1 MWSGRQTLASID
13 SAIAR
18 LHGEESGLDRAVQQ
32 AMAELERLRQERGK
46 ALRELARLKLDELAA
61 GRLATN
67 LDAAERR
74 ALSLL
79 EGRKARLARAAEAR
93 DGALEAV
100 KAAEKLQAD
109 AAGEV
114 EEALAAL
121 DALRARTEADLA
133 GDEAVKA
140 ARGRVREAEDVAAEA
155 ARKAEQNAEELAAKK
170 KPYDEDPLFQY
181 LWSRGFGTAAYAGS
195 GLTRLLDRAVAR
207 FIGFLDVRA
216 NYHMLTE
223 IPQRLAE
230 HAEARQ
236 AALQEA
242 KAALAALEAQALAR
256 GGASALEARLAAA
269 RRALARADADLDD
282 RRKALAEADAQRE
295 QALGGAGDPA
305 YVEAVATMAAND
317 SRDSIETLFAEAR
330 RTPTEADEALVRQ
343 LARLEEKIEEA
354 EEELEERR
362 KDARKL
368 AERRV
373 EVERARDRFRRSG
386 YDHPNATF
394 GNERVI
400 AEVLGGILS
409 GALKGS
415 ILWDTLRGGYGS
427 RPTSSRPDFGGGFPF
442 PMPGGWGESGS
453 SGGGSSGGGWR
464 DPGSAGPWAPD
475 PGPPPGGPWGGGG
488 PGGGAGGGDK
498 FETGG
503 RF

>member
-13 SAIAR
+13 SAISR
-18 LHGEESGLDRAVQQ
+18 LHGEESTLDRATQQ

-61 GRLATN
+61 GRLTTN

-79 EGRKARLARAAEAR
+79 EGRKTRLARAAEAR

-100 KAAEKLQAD
+100 TAAEERQAE

-121 DALRARTEADLA
+121 DALRARTEAALT
-133 GDEAVKA
+133 GDAAINA
-140 ARGRVREAEDVAAEA
+140 ARDRVREAEDVAAEA

-181 LWSRGFGTAAYAGS
+181 LWRRGFGTAAYAGS
-195 GLTRLLDRAVAR
+195 GLTRFLDRAVAR

-223 IPQRLAE
+223 IPLRLAE
-230 HAEARQ
+230 HAQGRQ

-242 KAALAALEAQALAR
+242 QAALAALEAQALAR

-269 RRALARADADLDD
+269 RRALAKADAVLDE

-295 QALGGAGDPA
+295 QMLSGAGDPG

-343 LARLEEKIEEA
+343 LARLEDQIEEA
-354 EEELEERR
+354 EEELEDRR

-368 AERRV
+368 AERRA
-373 EVERARDRFRRSG
+373 EVERTRDRFRRSG

-415 ILWDTLRGGYGS
+415 ILWDTLRGGYGN

-442 PMPGGWGESGS
+442 PMPGGWG
-453 SGGGSSGGGWR
+453 GGGSSGGGWR

-475 PGPPPGGPWGGGG
+475 PAPPAGGPWGGGDS
-488 PGGGAGGGDK
+488 GGGSGGGDK